1 MEEDTDKDIILKELE
16 TTNLDLITR
25 IGIELNSDNPDYSK
39 ILLLKLKQYEN
50 ISKYYSINMRF
61 KEMQSIQKTCN
72 EVVELLFKIDK
83 GLLQFKASTT
93 DDMKRLEDIF
103 KNKDMDKEFIL
114 KRNENK
120 EGIEND
126 ITDKDE
132 E

>member
-16 TTNLDLITR
+16 TTNLELINK
-25 IGIELNSDNPDYSK
+25 IGIELNSDNPDYSR

-83 GLLQFKASTT
+83 GLLQFKASST
-93 DDMKRLEDIF
+93 DDMRRLEDIF

-120 EGIEND
+120 EGIENE
-126 ITDKDE
+126 IMEKDE